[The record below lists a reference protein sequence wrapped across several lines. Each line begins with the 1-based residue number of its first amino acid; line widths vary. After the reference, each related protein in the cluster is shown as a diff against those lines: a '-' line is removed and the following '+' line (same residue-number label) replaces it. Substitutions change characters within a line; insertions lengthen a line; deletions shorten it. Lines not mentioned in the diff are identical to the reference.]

1 MMGSHVR
8 LLALAVVGAVAWMP
22 SAVAAT
28 SSHQATGFRPA
39 ADGYVSKAAPRKSFG
54 KARTLKV
61 GSRPAARSYLRFK
74 VRVPEG
80 VETAT
85 LRVYV
90 NSGRGTLQARS
101 VAKRSWSERSLV
113 YSRAPRV
120 LNTVARTRLARG
132 WRNLDVTSLVDQSGT
147 LELALSATGTGTI
160 ASRESGARA
169 PRLLVSGAPF
179 LTAAGDISGCD
190 SQGDSQTAALVTKIT
205 GAVAPL
211 GDLAYETGSPAE
223 FANCYD
229 PTWGA
234 FKARS
239 HPAVGNHEYETPG
252 AAGYYGYWGAAAGAP
267 TQGWYSYDLGS
278 WHVVVLN
285 SNCGF
290 VGGCQAGS
298 PQETWLRADLA
309 AHTAACTLAYWHHPA
324 FSTGYVV
331 GTTEV
336 QPLFQALY
344 DANAD
349 LVLVGHSH
357 NYQRWLPLAPN
368 GAPDSARGI
377 REFVV
382 GTGGESHPPVTPAVP
397 TQQVANDDP
406 FGVLRLTLR
415 SKSYAWRFLPIAGKT
430 FTDSGSQACH

>member
-28 SSHQATGFRPA
+28 SSHQATGFGFRPT
-39 ADGYVSKAAPRKSFG
+39 ADGYVTKAAPRKSFG
-54 KARTLKV
+54 RARTLKV

-80 VETAT
+80 VDSAT

-179 LTAAGDISGCD
+179 LTAAG
-190 SQGDSQTAALVTKIT
+190 
-205 GAVAPL
+205 
-211 GDLAYETGSPAE
+211 
-223 FANCYD
+223 
-229 PTWGA
+229 
-234 FKARS
+234 
-239 HPAVGNHEYETPG
+239 
-252 AAGYYGYWGAAAGAP
+252 
-267 TQGWYSYDLGS
+267 
-278 WHVVVLN
+278 
-285 SNCGF
+285 
-290 VGGCQAGS
+290 
-298 PQETWLRADLA
+298 
-309 AHTAACTLAYWHHPA
+309 
-324 FSTGYVV
+324 
-331 GTTEV
+331 
-336 QPLFQALY
+336 
-344 DANAD
+344 
-349 LVLVGHSH
+349 
-357 NYQRWLPLAPN
+357 
-368 GAPDSARGI
+368 
-377 REFVV
+377 
-382 GTGGESHPPVTPAVP
+382 
-397 TQQVANDDP
+397 
-406 FGVLRLTLR
+406 
-415 SKSYAWRFLPIAGKT
+415 
-430 FTDSGSQACH
+430 